1 MTEQTEE
8 KVLSEEV
15 QEEQTAPADVVEVEW
30 EQMEE
35 LIAIKQEL
43 ARTENAMAAFLLD
56 VEKKRASGL
65 DRISALEEAALTTA
79 RSIQKAKGLD
89 EEIVY
94 ELRLPSAEGEKGY
107 FIRKDS

>member
-15 QEEQTAPADVVEVEW
+15 QEEQATPADVVEVEW
-30 EQMEE
+30 EQME
-35 LIAIKQEL
+35 EL

-107 FIRKDS
+107 FIRKDP